1 MGVKEYYNE
10 DISFIR
16 SAEINSSHTELLIT
30 ESGLNN
36 SSAQYV
42 NEGDLLY
49 AMYGATSGK
58 VVRARLKGAINQA
71 ILAIIP
77 YQGYDNG
84 FIAQWLKKNKNN
96 IVNTYL
102 QGGQRNLSGAIVK
115 DLFIDFPSS
124 TEQTKIGQYFSQL
137 DNLITLHQRLHYFL

>member
-1 MGVKEYYNE
+1 
-10 DISFIR
+10 
-16 SAEINSSHTELLIT
+16 
-30 ESGLNN
+30 
-36 SSAQYV
+36 
-42 NEGDLLY
+42 
-49 AMYGATSGK
+49 MYGATSGE
-58 VVRARLKGAINQA
+58 VGRARLKGAINQA

-77 YQGYDNG
+77 YQVYDNG

-102 QGGQRNLSGAIVK
+102 QGRQRNLSGAIVK
-115 DLFIDFPSS
+115 DLFIDSPSS

>member
-58 VVRARLKGAINQA
+58 WLEQDLKVR
-71 ILAIIP
+71 
-77 YQGYDNG
+77 
-84 FIAQWLKKNKNN
+84 
-96 IVNTYL
+96 
-102 QGGQRNLSGAIVK
+102 
-115 DLFIDFPSS
+115 
-124 TEQTKIGQYFSQL
+124 
-137 DNLITLHQRLHYFL
+137 